1 MLLLLLYTSMEKR
14 YNFSLDEL
22 DVVAN
27 GYAHFRSFFT
37 AQDGRLFAKIS
48 QLRYQNEHC
57 QVI

>member
-1 MLLLLLYTSMEKR
+1 LALEKR

-37 AQDGRLFAKIS
+37 AQDGKLFAKIPL
-48 QLRYQNEHC
+48 LR
-57 QVI
+57 

>member
-1 MLLLLLYTSMEKR
+1 MSLYTSLEKR